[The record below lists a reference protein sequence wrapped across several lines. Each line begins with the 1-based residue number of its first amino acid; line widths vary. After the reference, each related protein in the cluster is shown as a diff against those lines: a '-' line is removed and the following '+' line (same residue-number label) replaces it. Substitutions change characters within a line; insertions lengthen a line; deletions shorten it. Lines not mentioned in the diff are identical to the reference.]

1 MLPFCLIIESTNQQY
16 FISCVIWLFSKMGC
30 LKSKSASSERSRP
43 KNDDTERAVSFITSN
58 VQTKRTLEEIEEMR
72 KSAKVTIIL
81 PSSKESS
88 KGLSQ
93 VKT

>member
-1 MLPFCLIIESTNQQY
+1 
-16 FISCVIWLFSKMGC
+16 MGC

-43 KNDDTERAVSFITSN
+43 KIDDTEGAVSFITSN
-58 VQTKRTLEEIEEMR
+58 VHTKRTLEEIEEMR
-72 KSAKVTIIL
+72 KSAKITIIL

-93 VKT
+93 MKT